1 MENAPTRLTHARR
14 GTGNTILV
22 DYKKPCDGCHGRYAD
37 ALAERSWSGGRSCLA
52 VLKSGARRASSGANA
67 PDRHGADGKTQSLL
81 NTCSPGIA

>member
-1 MENAPTRLTHARR
+1 MGAMGA
-14 GTGNTILV
+14 ILM
-22 DYKKPCDGCHGRYAD
+22 
-37 ALAERSWSGGRSCLA
+37 LSAERPWSGGRSCLA